1 MSVMNICVNPFQVKS
16 LFLLCKNCIKV
27 SLTKSNCATSHLNP
41 VVVGSQMRINNP
53 FLQLRKFISTIV
65 TGVVTLYVIHSYNT
79 AFALSTSKLFYP
91 YVSCFNKLFSA
102 TGVLEELIRSFTDC
116 SSGKPVENNNI
127 LVHLITPQLQNMRF
141 AFYSEDCL
149 HFFPYFEKLQVLIL
163 KNTTTDYFCLRSIG
177 THCAEY
183 R

>member
-16 LFLLCKNCIKV
+16 LFVLCKDCIKV
-27 SLTKSNCATSHLNP
+27 SLTKINCATSHLNP

-79 AFALSTSKLFYP
+79 AFALSTSKLFYS

-102 TGVLEELIRSFTDC
+102 TGVLEELIRFFTDC
-116 SSGKPVENNNI
+116 SSGKPVENNI
-127 LVHLITPQLQNMRF
+127 LVHLITPQLQNMKF
-141 AFYSEDCL
+141 ASYSEDCL
-149 HFFPYFEKLQVLIL
+149 CFFPYFENLQVLIL
-163 KNTTTDYFCLRSIG
+163 KNTTADNFCLRSIG
-177 THCAEY
+177 THCAKL